1 MPDLFSLVL
10 WPFKWVIEAILV
22 GFHSFWTAIGFAGGD
37 GLTWVLSILGLVL
50 VVRAALIPL
59 FVKQIKSQ
67 RKMLEIAPHLKKI
80 QEKYKGK
87 RDQFSREAM
96 SRETMELYRKT
107 GTSPFSSCLPL
118 LAQMPIFFSLFQ
130 VLETAQRDPG
140 RGGVGLLS
148 VQLAQSFGNSALFGA
163 PLHETIGTGVNA
175 LGRGGT
181 SGDVL
186 VVVIGIFMVA
196 AMTVTQFITQKQIM
210 SKNVSKETMES
221 PMYRQ
226 QKLLLYVLPLVF
238 IFSGIA
244 FPLGV
249 MFYWVF
255 SNLWTMGQQF
265 IVIRNS
271 PTPGSEAAKAREVRL
286 AKKAARKQLAS
297 GGEGSDGTAAPVEAK
312 PRVNTQ
318 RVQPV
323 GRSRAKRAGGA
334 GGRA

>member
-1 MPDLFSLVL
+1 VDIFGTIL

-22 GFHSFWTAIGFAGGD
+22 AFHSGWVAIGMAPGD
-37 GLTWVLSILGLVL
+37 GLTWILSILGLVL

-59 FVKQIKSQ
+59 FVRQIKSQ
-67 RKMLEIAPHLKKI
+67 RKMLEIAPQLKKI

-96 SRETMELYRKT
+96 SRETMELYKRT

-118 LAQMPIFFSLFQ
+118 IAQMPIFFSLFQ
-130 VLETAQRDPG
+130 VLDNAQKHPEAAG
-140 RGGVGLLS
+140 IGLLS
-148 VQLAQSFGNSALFGA
+148 APLAHSFGTAKLFGA
-163 PLHETIGTGVNA
+163 PLAATLTNNGGVALVSVIAIGMIA
-175 LGRGGT
+175 L
-181 SGDVL
+181 
-186 VVVIGIFMVA
+186 
-196 AMTVTQFITQKQIM
+196 MTASQFITQLQIM
-210 SKNVSKETMES
+210 SKNVSPETMAS

-226 QKLLLYVLPLVF
+226 QKMLLYVLPLVF

-271 PTPGSEAAKAREVRL
+271 PTPGSEAAKAREARL
-286 AKKAARKQLAS
+286 AKRAARKK
-297 GGEGSDGTAAPVEAK
+297 DGADAGATSQVEALPT
-312 PRVNTQ
+312 PRPNTQ
-318 RVQPV
+318 RNQPV
-323 GRSRAKRAGGA
+323 SKARAKRTGER
-334 GGRA
+334 RA

>member
-1 MPDLFSLVL
+1 MDIFGTIL

-22 GFHSFWTAIGFAGGD
+22 AFHSGWTAIGMNPDD
-37 GLTWVLSILGLVL
+37 GLTWILSILGLVL

-59 FVKQIKSQ
+59 FVRQIKSQ
-67 RKMLEIAPHLKKI
+67 RKMLEIAPQLKKI

-96 SRETMELYRKT
+96 SRETMELYKRT

-118 LAQMPIFFSLFQ
+118 IAQMPIFFSLFQ
-130 VLETAQRDPG
+130 VLDNAQKHPEAAG
-140 RGGVGLLS
+140 IGLLS
-148 VQLAQSFGNSALFGA
+148 APLAHSFGTAKLFGA
-163 PLHETIGTGVNA
+163 PLAATLTAN
-175 LGRGGT
+175 GGN
-181 SGDVL
+181 VL
-186 VVVIGIFMVA
+186 VVVIAVA
-196 AMTVTQFITQKQIM
+196 MIALMTASQFITQLQIM
-210 SKNVSKETMES
+210 SKNVSPETMAS

-226 QKLLLYVLPLVF
+226 QKMLLYVLPLVF

-271 PTPGSEAAKAREVRL
+271 PTPGSEAAKAREARL
-286 AKKAARKQLAS
+286 AKRAARKREIAGAGADAGATS
-297 GGEGSDGTAAPVEAK
+297 EAQVPPS
-312 PRVNTQ
+312 PRTNTQ
-318 RVQPV
+318 RNQPV
-323 GRSRAKRAGGA
+323 SKARAKRTGER
-334 GGRA
+334 RA

>member
-1 MPDLFSLVL
+1 MDIFSLVL

-22 GFHSFWTAIGFAGGD
+22 GFHAFWSSIGFDAND

-67 RKMLEIAPHLKKI
+67 RKMLELAPHLKKI

-87 RDQFSREAM
+87 KDQFSREAM
-96 SRETMELYRKT
+96 SRETMELYKKT
-107 GTSPFSSCLPL
+107 GTSPFASCLPL
-118 LAQMPIFFSLFQ
+118 VAQMPIFFSLFQ
-130 VLETAQRDPG
+130 VLETAQRNPE

-148 VQLAQSFGNSALFGA
+148 VDLASSFGKADLFTA
-163 PLHETIGTGVNA
+163 PLHATIVNNEGVPLA
-175 LGRGGT
+175 T
-181 SGDVL
+181 
-186 VVVIGIFMVA
+186 VIGIVMVA
-196 AMTVTQFITQKQIM
+196 LMTITQFFTQLQIM

-271 PTPGSEAAKAREVRL
+271 PTPGSEAAKAREARL
-286 AKKAARKQLAS
+286 AKKAERKRKPLETA
-297 GGEGSDGTAAPVEAK
+297 GTDGPAAPVAQ
-312 PRVNTQ
+312 PRMNTQ
-318 RVQPV
+318 RNQPV
-323 GRSRAKRAGGA
+323 GRARSKRTGERRA
-334 GGRA
+334 

>member
-1 MPDLFSLVL
+1 MDIVAIFGYVL

-22 GFHSFWTAIGFAGGD
+22 GFHGLWTSVGFNGDD
-37 GLTWVLSILGLVL
+37 GLTWILSILGLVI

-59 FVKQIKSQ
+59 FVRQIKSQ
-67 RKMLEIAPHLKKI
+67 RKMLEIAPQLKKV

-96 SRETMELYRKT
+96 SRETMELYRRN
-107 GTSPFSSCLPL
+107 GTSPFASCLPL
-118 LAQMPIFFSLFQ
+118 IAQMPIFFSLFQ
-130 VLETAQRDPG
+130 VLETAQRTPEK
-140 RGGVGLLS
+140 GGVGLLS
-148 VQLAQSFGNSALFGA
+148 VDLATSFGKSSLFTA
-163 PLHETIGTGVNA
+163 PLHATIANNEGVA
-175 LGRGGT
+175 LVT
-181 SGDVL
+181 
-186 VVVIGIFMVA
+186 VIGIAMVA
-196 AMTVTQFITQKQIM
+196 LMTATQFITQLQIM
-210 SKNVSKETMES
+210 SRNVSKETMES

-226 QKLLLYVLPLVF
+226 QKMLLYVLPLVF

-286 AKKAARKQLAS
+286 AKKAERKQQMS
-297 GGEGSDGTAAPVEAK
+297 GVTPETPEIAAPQPK
-312 PRVNTQ
+312 TNTQ
-318 RVQPV
+318 RNQPV
-323 GRSRAKRAGGA
+323 GRNRAKRTGER
-334 GGRA
+334 RA